1 MPPKFLINDPAI
13 ILAPFSTVR
22 QYPVVDDAYVH
33 ISSQDASEWD
43 PVVSGRS
50 ISFMWENS
58 FNSGYIITSFGNVIS
73 FQPPSEEIE
82 EIIERKMQERETA
95 EAEAADNS
103 TPQKMS
109 KDTPEEEVF
118 ETIYHEFPGT
128 FTTNL
133 AGSRK
138 MLQVGIGVSTQ
149 YDDTVM
155 MNVES
160 HQLALRS
167 IILGVIS
174 DFTEED
180 VKGALGRDKLALALR
195 EAINAKLESLENFG
209 GVEEVHFT
217 SFVLQ

>member
-1 MPPKFLINDPAI
+1 MAENDAEPKAGSGLVKKLLIFGGGGLLMIVIGVAAGWLI
-13 ILAPFSTVR
+13 FG
-22 QYPVVDDAYVH
+22 
-33 ISSQDASEWD
+33 SSQPD
-43 PVVSGRS
+43 
-50 ISFMWENS
+50 
-58 FNSGYIITSFGNVIS
+58 
-73 FQPPSEEIE
+73 PSEEIE
-82 EIIERKMQERETA
+82 EIIERKMQEREAA
-95 EAEAADNS
+95 ELEADNS
-103 TPQKMS
+103 TPQKQS

-133 AGSRK
+133 SGSRK

-167 IILGVIS
+167 VILGVIS
-174 DFTEED
+174 DFTEDD
-180 VKGALGRDKLALALR
+180 VKGATGREKLAGALR
-195 EAINAKLESLENFG
+195 DTINIKLEALENFG

>member
-1 MPPKFLINDPAI
+1 MAENDAEPKAGSGLVKKLLIFGGGGLLMIVIGVAAGWLI
-13 ILAPFSTVR
+13 FG
-22 QYPVVDDAYVH
+22 
-33 ISSQDASEWD
+33 SSQPD
-43 PVVSGRS
+43 
-50 ISFMWENS
+50 
-58 FNSGYIITSFGNVIS
+58 
-73 FQPPSEEIE
+73 PSEEIE
-82 EIIERKMQERETA
+82 EIIERKMQEREAA
-95 EAEAADNS
+95 ELEADNS
-103 TPQKMS
+103 TPQKQS

-133 AGSRK
+133 SGSRK

-167 IILGVIS
+167 VILGVIS
-174 DFTEED
+174 DFTEDD
-180 VKGALGRDKLALALR
+180 VKGATGREKLAGALR
-195 EAINAKLESLENFG
+195 DTINMKLEALENFG

>member
-1 MPPKFLINDPAI
+1 MAENDAEQKAGGGLIKKLAI
-13 ILAPFSTVR
+13 FGGGGLLLIVIGLGV
-22 QYPVVDDAYVH
+22 
-33 ISSQDASEWD
+33 
-43 PVVSGRS
+43 
-50 ISFMWENS
+50 
-58 FNSGYIITSFGNVIS
+58 GYLIFGS
-73 FQPPSEEIE
+73 AQPDPSEEIE
-82 EIIERKMQERETA
+82 EIIERKMQEREAA
-95 EAEAADNS
+95 EEEADNA

-109 KDTPEEEVF
+109 KDTPEEEAF

-138 MLQVGIGVSTQ
+138 MLQVGVGVSTQ

-167 IILGVIS
+167 VILGVIS
-174 DFTEED
+174 DFSEDD
-180 VKGALGRDKLALALR
+180 VKGATGRDKLAAALR
-195 EAINAKLESLENFG
+195 DGINGKLEVLENFG

>member
-1 MPPKFLINDPAI
+1 MAENDAEPKAGSGLVKKLLIFGGGGLLMIVIGVAAGWLI
-13 ILAPFSTVR
+13 FG
-22 QYPVVDDAYVH
+22 
-33 ISSQDASEWD
+33 SSQPD
-43 PVVSGRS
+43 
-50 ISFMWENS
+50 
-58 FNSGYIITSFGNVIS
+58 
-73 FQPPSEEIE
+73 PSEEIE
-82 EIIERKMQERETA
+82 EIIERKMQEREAA
-95 EAEAADNS
+95 ELEADNS
-103 TPQKMS
+103 TPQKQS

-118 ETIYHEFPGT
+118 EPIYHEFPGT

-133 AGSRK
+133 SGSRK

-167 IILGVIS
+167 VILGVIS
-174 DFTEED
+174 DFPEDD
-180 VKGALGRDKLALALR
+180 VKGATGREKLAGALR
-195 EAINAKLESLENFG
+195 DTINMKLEALENFG

>member
-1 MPPKFLINDPAI
+1 MAENDAEQKAGGGLVKKLAIFGGGGLLLIVIGLGAGYLI
-13 ILAPFSTVR
+13 FG
-22 QYPVVDDAYVH
+22 
-33 ISSQDASEWD
+33 SSQPD
-43 PVVSGRS
+43 
-50 ISFMWENS
+50 
-58 FNSGYIITSFGNVIS
+58 
-73 FQPPSEEIE
+73 PSEEIE
-82 EIIERKMQERETA
+82 EIIERKMQEREAA
-95 EAEAADNS
+95 EAEADNA
-103 TPQKMS
+103 TPSKQS

-138 MLQVGIGVSTQ
+138 MLQVGVGVSTQ

-155 MNVES
+155 MNVEA

-167 IILGVIS
+167 VILGVIS
-174 DFTEED
+174 DFSEDD
-180 VKGALGRDKLALALR
+180 VKGATGREKLAVALR
-195 EAINAKLESLENFG
+195 DAINTKLEALENFG